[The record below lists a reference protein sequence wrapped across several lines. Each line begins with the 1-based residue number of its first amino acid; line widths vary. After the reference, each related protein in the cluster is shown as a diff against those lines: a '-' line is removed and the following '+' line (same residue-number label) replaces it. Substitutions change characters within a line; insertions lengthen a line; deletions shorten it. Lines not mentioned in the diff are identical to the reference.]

1 MCVERTV
8 NEMCQID
15 GIVFLKTKMDL
26 TSDFVSF
33 QIAPLFQVLD
43 NKLLSN
49 MAAF

>member
-15 GIVFLKTKMDL
+15 EIVFLKTKMDL

-43 NKLLSN
+43 N
-49 MAAF
+49 

>member
-1 MCVERTV
+1 MCVERAV

-15 GIVFLKTKMDL
+15 EIVFLKTKMDL
-26 TSDFVSF
+26 TPDFVSC
-33 QIAPLFQVLD
+33 QHAPLFQVPD